1 MWNSIVKPTLVLFV
15 VCLVI
20 SGSLAYVND
29 MTKDVIE
36 ESANAEQAESRQ
48 QVMMEAE
55 SFKKV
60 EANGINDAVTGVYES
75 YKGKDIIGY
84 VMDVTVKGY
93 GGNISITI
101 GVSKEGSITGVRI
114 GSNNETPGLG
124 AKATEPAFINQFN
137 GAGISEDLIVVKQN
151 KKAGNEIQAISGA
164 TVTSK
169 AITKGVVAAL
179 SAAEILIKG
188 GI

>member
-1 MWNSIVKPTLVLFV
+1 MWDSIIKPTLVLFV
-15 VCLVI
+15 VCFVI

-36 ESANAEQAESRQ
+36 ESAIAEQAESRR

-60 EANGINDAVTGVYES
+60 EANGVPDAVTGVYEG
-75 YKGKDIIGY
+75 YKGKEAIGY

-93 GGNISITI
+93 GGNISMTV
-101 GVSKEGSITGVRI
+101 GVSLEGNITGVII

-124 AKATEPAFINQFN
+124 SKATEPAFVNQFN
-137 GAGISEDLIVVKQN
+137 EVGINDNLIMVKQN
-151 KKAGNEIQAISGA
+151 KKAPNEIQAVSGA
-164 TVTSK
+164 TVSSK
-169 AITKGVVAAL
+169 AITKGVDAAL
-179 SAAEILIKG
+179 SAAETLIKG
-188 GI
+188 GE